1 MCKWLLN
8 GVTLD
13 CAMTLTTGHHRALN
27 ILYPRGG
34 GYREMG
40 VLVIYELTDAD
51 GCFPTFTHLCR
62 WGWTLT
68 NIFFFT
74 QIKPGVMEVYY
85 V

>member
-40 VLVIYELTDAD
+40 VLVIYELAD
-51 GCFPTFTHLCR
+51 
-62 WGWTLT
+62 
-68 NIFFFT
+68 
-74 QIKPGVMEVYY
+74 
-85 V
+85 

>member
-1 MCKWLLN
+1 MAIERRDARLRDDAHNWASS
-8 GVTLD
+8 GVEHSLPT
-13 CAMTLTTGHHRALN
+13 
-27 ILYPRGG
+27 GG

-51 GCFPTFTHLCR
+51 GCFPTFTQLCR
-62 WGWTLT
+62 GGWTLT